1 MKKTIIALTLA
12 IVIAAA
18 TGNALATQP
27 DTSQAVQTPLVEAQR
42 LTLISSISPY
52 LRVSALSLATISAL
66 AGVNDKV
73 EYGVNDGILWYA
85 GYKGAYTK
93 FLTTDGLHYAQA
105 KVLSNGTLGIRSHD
119 CRRWQLGQRRHR
131 TSTERY
137 KCKSYMGLRFI
148 RCRSGENSCM
158 KGYTLSCN

>member
-105 KVLSNGTLGIRSHD
+105 KVLSNGTWVSDRTTAAGGNWANADTGLQPSVTNANHTWGLGS
-119 CRRWQLGQRRHR
+119 
-131 TSTERY
+131 
-137 KCKSYMGLRFI
+137 
-148 RCRSGENSCM
+148 
-158 KGYTLSCN
+158 